1 MDSGVYDLFV
11 RMPILY
17 TERLM
22 LRKIT
27 VRDSEDMYEYSKR
40 PEVSRYLLWSPHDDI
55 RVTKNYT
62 RYLQGLYLKKGFYD
76 WALVLRRS
84 DKMIGTCGFSHI
96 DAENNCAEI
105 GYVLNSDYWGLGYAA
120 EAVMRVLAFGFETAG
135 FNRIFARILDGNTQS
150 VRVAEKCRMRYE
162 ATHKNAIIVK
172 GEYKTYHEYA
182 ILKNEFLAF
191 NPKKYNI

>member
-1 MDSGVYDLFV
+1 MDSGVYDLFQ
-11 RMPILY
+11 RIPTLY
-17 TERLM
+17 TERLT
-22 LRKIT
+22 LRKIS
-27 VRDSEDMYEYSKR
+27 VRDSADMFEYSKR
-40 PEVSRYLLWSPHDDI
+40 PEVSKYLLWSPHSDI

-62 RYLQGLYLKKGFYD
+62 RYLQGAYMKKEFYD

-96 DAENNCAEI
+96 DADNNSAEI

-182 ILKNEFLAF
+182 ILKKEFLAAGRGV
-191 NPKKYNI
+191 YI